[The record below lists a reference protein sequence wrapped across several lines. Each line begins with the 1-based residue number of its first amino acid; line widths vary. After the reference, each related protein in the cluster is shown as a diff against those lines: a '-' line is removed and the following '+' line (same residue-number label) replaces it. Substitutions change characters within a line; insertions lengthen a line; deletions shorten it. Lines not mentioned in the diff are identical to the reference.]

1 MCISTENTPTSDI
14 ERLHECAESMEGPL
28 KGILGTVHQMI
39 VESGGNVCM
48 AIMVGQPKEGA
59 EQEPQVSTPPP
70 AQLPGIYAPGT
81 FDGPADGTGAYL

>member
-1 MCISTENTPTSDI
+1 
-14 ERLHECAESMEGPL
+14 
-28 KGILGTVHQMI
+28 
-39 VESGGNVCM
+39 M